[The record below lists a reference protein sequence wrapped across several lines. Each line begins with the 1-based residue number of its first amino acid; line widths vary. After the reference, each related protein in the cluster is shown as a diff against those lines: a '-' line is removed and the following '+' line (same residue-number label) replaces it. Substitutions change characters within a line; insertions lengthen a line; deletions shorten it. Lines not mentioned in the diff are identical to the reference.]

1 MDKFINIKKYK
12 IITKTQNNSWIVEEL
27 FIEYIDS
34 VIEKYKYGK
43 ITFNFRLL
51 LSSLNWKCKKTVK
64 TSQYRLYIYIKKNDL
79 STTTPWQNDK

>member
-43 ITFNFRLL
+43 ITFNFRLSL
-51 LSSLNWKCKKTVK
+51 GSLNWKRKKTVK